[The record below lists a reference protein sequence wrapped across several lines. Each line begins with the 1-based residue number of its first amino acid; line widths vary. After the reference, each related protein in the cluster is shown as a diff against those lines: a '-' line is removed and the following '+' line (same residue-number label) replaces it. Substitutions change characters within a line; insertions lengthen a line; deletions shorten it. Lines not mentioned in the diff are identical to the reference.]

1 MKTMHTDHCCA
12 RHTLGQDQVRRLAQA
27 APCQKLNRS
36 DRRLRECP
44 QEIFY
49 SLIVS
54 SFIGAFWLVA
64 VVMAVIAK
72 RRTRRHILQRIGEY
86 LAQRAAKKE

>member
-1 MKTMHTDHCCA
+1 
-12 RHTLGQDQVRRLAQA
+12 V
-27 APCQKLNRS
+27 
-36 DRRLRECP
+36 P